1 MDREK
6 TKRYSDE
13 ELSIFK
19 EIILNKRE
27 NANKSIL
34 VLSGLSKNQN
44 GTDDTSRSFE
54 IIEDAKGSLS
64 NEEITLLIEHQNKV
78 IVNSDRALSRIE
90 NKTYGICKKTGKLI
104 SKERLRCQ
112 PFATQGIE
120 SKMEQQEKSAKDKIE
135 FYSQHNFSTR
145 N

>member
-19 EIILNKRE
+19 KIILNKRE
-27 NANKSIL
+27 KANKSIL

-90 NKTYGICKKTGKLI
+90 NKTYGICKETGKLI

-135 FYSQHNFSTR
+135 FYSQHNFR
-145 N
+145 